1 MSSKRGCGL
10 SMDAESSGQAL
21 SAVGPGKA
29 GVQEACGGE
38 VSMGFVRGSCKGYVV
53 SSESCHGAGPWGW
66 SVGDESCRV
75 WGYPRY
81 RRG

>member
-53 SSESCHGAGPWGW
+53 SSESCHGGL
-66 SVGDESCRV
+66 
-75 WGYPRY
+75 
-81 RRG
+81 